1 MTGQQRML
9 RFHQVFQPS
18 FKLPWWS
25 FVQQRVG
32 DFQFCRT
39 ANLQNNFRRLF
50 RADKRAA
57 VGGVKFNSSPFEEPA
72 DFARF
77 LFSVRRE
84 GPARVVLSI
93 QGFGVAQKVE
103 FHD

>member
-1 MTGQQRML
+1 MTDQQRML
-9 RFHQVFQPS
+9 RVHQVFQPI
-18 FKLPWWS
+18 FKLPWCG
-25 FVQQRVG
+25 FIQQRVG

-39 ANLQNNFRRLF
+39 ANLQDNSRRLF